1 MDKFIIR
8 GGNPLVGTVRV
19 SGAKNSALPALA
31 APVVGWWGAALLAAP
46 VGALLHPLPAVPLLS
61 SIALELVLQA
71 GLAIVARYAGVGGA
85 VLARGTCEAL
95 VRRASFPVGSEFDR
109 IALLGVAVGVVLLLW
124 PRRRE

>member
-1 MDKFIIR
+1 
-8 GGNPLVGTVRV
+8 
-19 SGAKNSALPALA
+19 
-31 APVVGWWGAALLAAP
+31 
-46 VGALLHPLPAVPLLS
+46 LLS